1 MIEVIKKVFLSFCVG
16 ALLCASIAAQEFF
29 VIEWEKNYSTQK
41 QIEIIQCMAVGDL
54 DSDGT
59 PEIVLGLSIRPQAG
73 LQKYAVQVLD
83 RRGNKKF
90 RWDSSYP
97 VKQLSISDLDD
108 DGDAEILVSGADL
121 YVLSSRAQNLNYPP
135 VGTVV
140 SAAEAEDLDNN
151 GKKELLVGTREV
163 LCMGETLNWNVPIG
177 SQIKKIVVSD
187 LSWDGIPEIIALTDQ
202 KVYVLDIYGTKM
214 WISPETQ
221 NLRDVAVADI
231 DGDREKEILFST
243 DDFLILIWDTR
254 EEELEREIDLET
266 YTADFLAAE
275 DVNKDGEPEII
286 VASSKL
292 RLDVLDT
299 EGTVL
304 WEHRFTSIEDQD
316 LFGGLALCD
325 MNGDGWVDIML
336 AHSVNTLSGVVDS
349 FLYFLENQLGVP
361 APPGGEEYLN
371 SALEFYQK
379 GDCNRAV
386 DLFLQAQ
393 TLFLQEENQEMA
405 DQCQSYIDQCQDTLS
420 KYADADSKFSQAETL
435 FQEGTYDQAVSLY
448 EEARTIYEEL
458 GDSEKAQQCSQ
469 RISEI
474 EGLQVPEEEP
484 SEPEKRGSGLIL
496 IVVLVA
502 VVGSILY
509 ILIKRR
515 GAKLEATTEIKKTK
529 KEKPKEVKEAVTE
542 IKKAKKEKPKEVKE
556 AVTEIKK
563 VEEKPKEVEEE
574 KPEEKETVFKDHIK
588 EEERKLKA
596 QFVYGEIDKEEYK
609 KRLKKLYEGKG

>member
-1 MIEVIKKVFLSFCVG
+1 MIEVIKKVFLSFCIG

-54 DSDGT
+54 DNNGT

-97 VKQLSISDLDD
+97 VNQLSISDLDN
-108 DGDAEILVSGADL
+108 DGAAEILVSGADL
-121 YVLSSRAQNLNYPP
+121 YVLSNRAQNLNYSP

-140 SAAEAEDLDNN
+140 STAEAEDLDND

-163 LCMGETLNWNVPIG
+163 SCMGETLNWNVSIG

-187 LSWDGIPEIIALTDQ
+187 LSGDGIPEVIALTAQ
-202 KVYVLDIYGTKM
+202 KVYVLDRNGTKI

-243 DDFLILIWDTR
+243 NDFLILIWEAR
-254 EEELEREIDLET
+254 EKGLEREIDLGT

-275 DVNKDGEPEII
+275 DVNKDGVPEII

-292 RLDVLDT
+292 RLEVLDT
-299 EGTVL
+299 EGTLL
-304 WEHRFTSIEDQD
+304 WEHRFNLVEDQD
-316 LFGGLALCD
+316 LFGSIGLCD

-336 AHSVNTLSGVVDS
+336 AHSVSTLSGVIDS

-361 APPGGEEYLN
+361 APPGGEEYFN

-386 DLFLQAQ
+386 DLFSQAQ

-405 DQCQSYIDQCQDTLS
+405 DQCQSYIDYCQDRMS

-435 FQEGTYDQAVSLY
+435 FQQGAYDQAASLY
-448 EEARTIYEEL
+448 EEARTVYEEL

-474 EGLQVPEEEP
+474 ERLQVPEEEP
-484 SEPEKRGSGLIL
+484 PEPERRGSGLIL
-496 IVVLVA
+496 IVVVV

-509 ILIKRR
+509 FLIKRR
-515 GAKLEATTEIKKTK
+515 GAKLEAVTEIKGVEE
-529 KEKPKEVKEAVTE
+529 EKPEEIKEAVTE
-542 IKKAKKEKPKEVKE
+542 IKG
-556 AVTEIKK
+556 
-563 VEEKPKEVEEE
+563 VEEE
-574 KPEEKETVFKDHIK
+574 KPEEKETIFKDRIK

-596 QFVYGEIDKEEYK
+596 QFVYGEINKEEYK
-609 KRLKKLYEGKG
+609 KRLKKLYEDES